1 MKNNKEELV
10 NYYLELLMIIKV
22 YHWKTKSYSE
32 HKATDELY
40 ETLNSNF
47 DKFVEVM
54 LGKDDS
60 KLKMK
65 GKTIK
70 FTDPSN
76 KKDLKKIISSYKKLL
91 EKSMNKYINIVKDT
105 DLLSIRDDILANLNQ
120 FLFLLA
126 LK

>member
-22 YHWKTKSYSE
+22 YHWKTRSYSE
-32 HKATDELY
+32 HIATDELY
-40 ETLNSNF
+40 ESLNSNF

-65 GKTIK
+65 GRSIK
-70 FTDPSN
+70 FTDPLN

-91 EKSMNKYINIVKDT
+91 ETSMNKYINIVKDT
-105 DLLSIRDDILANLNQ
+105 DLLSIRDDILGSLNQ